1 MVKIDPGKVSASKKR
16 LFQIQSE
23 KRSRTKR
30 PVPVVAN
37 KFTKVP
43 SRLASFEKGMSG
55 HDDGPDADEGAIY
68 ILQKRTRTEAFDA
81 KIGTYK
87 NSKYLW

>member
-1 MVKIDPGKVSASKKR
+1 MALECLTDVERQSQMVKIDPGKVSTSKKR

-37 KFTKVP
+37 KFTKIP
-43 SRLASFEKGMSG
+43 PRLASFEKGMS
-55 HDDGPDADEGAIY
+55 A
-68 ILQKRTRTEAFDA
+68 
-81 KIGTYK
+81 
-87 NSKYLW
+87 